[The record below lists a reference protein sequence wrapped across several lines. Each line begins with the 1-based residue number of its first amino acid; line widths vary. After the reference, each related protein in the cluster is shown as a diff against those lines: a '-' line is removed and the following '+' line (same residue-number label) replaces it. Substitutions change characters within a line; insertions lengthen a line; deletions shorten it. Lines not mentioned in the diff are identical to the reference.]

1 MVLPLS
7 NALPRFS
14 PGGATSGHRQ
24 ILRTLMQDSS
34 SAKQFVIVTGLSGAG
49 KSQAAKC
56 LEDLGFF
63 CVDNLPAGLIP
74 KFAELVDVSRSLRK
88 AALVLDIRGEEIF
101 GDLLAQLQ
109 SLKAHSV
116 DYRLIFLDASDEV
129 LVRRFSET
137 RRKHPLADGGRL
149 IDSIIAEREE
159 LKSVRDAADVII
171 DTSSLTLSAL
181 KEKLSH
187 AVGTSSDANPM
198 TVSVVAFGF
207 KHGIPLD
214 ADLVFDVRFLPNPNY
229 VAELQ
234 LLDGDHPKVIAFL
247 DAVAE
252 AQSFKRELHRFVDF
266 LLPRF
271 VREGKAHLT
280 IAIGCTGGRHRSV
293 YLAND
298 LVKHLMENGI
308 QAFVERRDAKV

>member
-1 MVLPLS
+1 
-7 NALPRFS
+7 
-14 PGGATSGHRQ
+14 
-24 ILRTLMQDSS
+24 MQDST
-34 SAKQFVIVTGLSGAG
+34 SAKQFVIVTGVSGAG

-101 GDLLAQLQ
+101 GDLLNQLQ
-109 SLKAHSV
+109 SVKAQGV

-149 IDSIIAEREE
+149 IDSIIAEREA
-159 LKSVRDAADVII
+159 LRSVRDAADVII

-181 KEKLSH
+181 KEKLGH
-187 AVGTSSDANPM
+187 AVGSASESNPM

-234 LLDGDHPKVIAFL
+234 PLDGGHPKVIAFL

-252 AQSFKRELHRFVDF
+252 AQSFKRELYRFVDF

-298 LVKHLMENGI
+298 LVKHLIEDGI
-308 QAFVERRDAKV
+308 QAFVERRDAKD

>member
-1 MVLPLS
+1 MLDAAS
-7 NALPRFS
+7 
-14 PGGATSGHRQ
+14 T
-24 ILRTLMQDSS
+24 
-34 SAKQFVIVTGLSGAG
+34 KQFVIVTGVSGAG

-101 GDLLAQLQ
+101 GDLLDQLQ
-109 SLKAHSV
+109 AIKAQGV

-137 RRKHPLADGGRL
+137 RRKHPLSDGGRL

-181 KEKLSH
+181 KEKLGH
-187 AVGTSSDANPM
+187 AVGSSSHVNPM

-229 VAELQ
+229 VPELQ
-234 LLDGDHPKVIAFL
+234 PLDGGHLKVIAFL
-247 DAVAE
+247 DAVPA
-252 AQSFKRELHRFVDF
+252 AQAFKVELYKFLDF
-266 LLPRF
+266 LLPQF
-271 VREGKAHLT
+271 VAEGKAHLT

-298 LVKHLMENGI
+298 LVRHLMEKGV
-308 QAFVERRDAKV
+308 QAFVERRDAKA

>member
-1 MVLPLS
+1 
-7 NALPRFS
+7 
-14 PGGATSGHRQ
+14 
-24 ILRTLMQDSS
+24 MQDSA
-34 SAKQFVIVTGLSGAG
+34 SAKQFVIVTGVSGAG

-101 GDLLAQLQ
+101 GDLLDQLHAIKAQG
-109 SLKAHSV
+109 V

-181 KEKLSH
+181 KEKLGH
-187 AVGTSSDANPM
+187 AVGSSSDANPM

-229 VAELQ
+229 VPELQ
-234 LLDGDHPKVIAFL
+234 LLDGGHPKVIAFL
-247 DAVAE
+247 DAVPE
-252 AQSFKRELHRFVDF
+252 AQSFKTELYRFVDF
-266 LLPRF
+266 LLPQF
-271 VREGKAHLT
+271 IREGKAHLT

-298 LVKHLMENGI
+298 LVRHLMEKGV
-308 QAFVERRDAKV
+308 QAFVERRDAKT

>member
-1 MVLPLS
+1 
-7 NALPRFS
+7 
-14 PGGATSGHRQ
+14 
-24 ILRTLMQDSS
+24 MQDTA

-101 GDLLAQLQ
+101 GGLLGQLQ
-109 SLKAHSV
+109 ALKAQGV

-137 RRKHPLADGGRL
+137 RRKHPLSDGGRL
-149 IDSIIAEREE
+149 IDSIVAEREE

-181 KEKLSH
+181 KEKLGH
-187 AVGTSSDANPM
+187 AVGNSSDANPM

-229 VAELQ
+229 VPELQ
-234 LLDGDHPKVIAFL
+234 LLDGGHPKVIAFL
-247 DAVAE
+247 DAITE
-252 AQSFKRELHRFVDF
+252 AQSFKRELYRFVDY
-266 LLPRF
+266 LLPQF

-298 LVKHLMENGI
+298 LVKHLMENRV

>member
-1 MVLPLS
+1 MP
-7 NALPRFS
+7 
-14 PGGATSGHRQ
+14 
-24 ILRTLMQDSS
+24 DSAS
-34 SAKQFVIVTGLSGAG
+34 TKQFVVVTGVSGAG

-101 GDLLAQLQ
+101 GDLLDQLQ
-109 SLKAHSV
+109 AIKAQGV
-116 DYRLIFLDASDEV
+116 DYRMIFLDASDEV

-159 LKSVRDAADVII
+159 LKSIRDAADVII

-181 KEKLSH
+181 KEKLVH
-187 AVGTSSDANPM
+187 AVGSSSHINPM

-229 VAELQ
+229 VTELQ
-234 LLDGDHPKVIAFL
+234 PLDGGNLKVIAFL
-247 DAVAE
+247 DAVPE
-252 AQSFKRELHRFVDF
+252 AQTFKVELYRFLDF
-266 LLPRF
+266 LLPQF
-271 VREGKAHLT
+271 V
-280 IAIGCTGGRHRSV
+280 
-293 YLAND
+293 
-298 LVKHLMENGI
+298 
-308 QAFVERRDAKV
+308 

>member
-1 MVLPLS
+1 
-7 NALPRFS
+7 
-14 PGGATSGHRQ
+14 
-24 ILRTLMQDSS
+24 MQDTA

-74 KFAELVDVSRSLRK
+74 KFAELVDVSRSMRK

-101 GDLLAQLQ
+101 GGLLGQLQ
-109 SLKAHSV
+109 ALKAQGV

-137 RRKHPLADGGRL
+137 RRKHPLSDGGRL
-149 IDSIIAEREE
+149 TDSIVAEREE

-181 KEKLSH
+181 KEKLGH
-187 AVGTSSDANPM
+187 AVGNSSDANPM

-229 VAELQ
+229 VPELQ
-234 LLDGDHPKVIAFL
+234 LLDGGHAKVIAFL
-247 DAVAE
+247 DAVPE
-252 AQSFKRELHRFVDF
+252 AQSFKRELYRFVDF

-298 LVKHLMENGI
+298 LVKHLLENRV
-308 QAFVERRDAKV
+308 QAFVERRDAKA

>member
-1 MVLPLS
+1 ML
-7 NALPRFS
+7 
-14 PGGATSGHRQ
+14 
-24 ILRTLMQDSS
+24 QDST
-34 SAKQFVIVTGLSGAG
+34 SAKQFVIVTGVSGAG

-101 GDLLAQLQ
+101 GDLLNQLQ
-109 SLKAHSV
+109 SVKAQGV

-149 IDSIIAEREE
+149 IDSIIAEREA

-181 KEKLSH
+181 KEKLGH
-187 AVGTSSDANPM
+187 AVGNASEANPM

-234 LLDGDHPKVIAFL
+234 PLDGGHPKVIAFL

-252 AQSFKRELHRFVDF
+252 AQSFKRELYRFVDF

-298 LVKHLMENGI
+298 LVKHLIEDGI
-308 QAFVERRDAKV
+308 QAFVERRDAKA

>member
-1 MVLPLS
+1 MVLLS
-7 NALPRFS
+7 NARS
-14 PGGATSGHRQ
+14 AIR
-24 ILRTLMQDSS
+24 LRRGNLRPSANTQNVTQDSA

-88 AALVLDIRGEEIF
+88 AALVLDIRGEELF
-101 GDLLAQLQ
+101 GGLLDQLQ
-109 SLKAHSV
+109 LLKAQGV

-137 RRKHPLADGGRL
+137 RRKHPLSDGGRL
-149 IDSIIAEREE
+149 TDSIVAEREE

-181 KEKLSH
+181 KEKLGH
-187 AVGTSSDANPM
+187 AVGSNSHANPM

-234 LLDGDHPKVIAFL
+234 LLDGGHPKVIAFL
-247 DAVAE
+247 DAVEE
-252 AQSFKRELHRFVDF
+252 AQAFKLELYRFIDF

-280 IAIGCTGGRHRSV
+280 IAIGCTGGRHRSI
-293 YLAND
+293 YLANG
-298 LVKHLMENGI
+298 LVKHLIENGV
-308 QAFVERRDAKV
+308 QAFVERRDAKS